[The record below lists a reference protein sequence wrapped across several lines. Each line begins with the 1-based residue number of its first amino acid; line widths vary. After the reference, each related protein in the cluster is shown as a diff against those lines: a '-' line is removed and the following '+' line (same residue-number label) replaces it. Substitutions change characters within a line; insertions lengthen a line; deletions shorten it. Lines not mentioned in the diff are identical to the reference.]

1 MTTRPIVPPSDA
13 AAPSVKQ
20 FPDFPPRD
28 DMNNSVILDE
38 PGWQPALRRH
48 LAATHSGLLVISE
61 LPMGWRH
68 DQRSG
73 ILVPDLL
80 IAFDVDRDAIIRQR
94 GYAISEWG
102 KPPEFVLEIA
112 SIHTARNDE
121 VGKRIAYARYGVGEY
136 WRFDAEWGRYYSTGL
151 AGDEKDDTDD
161 TGESHRPVAIHQYAP
176 GMYWGHSRVL
186 NLDLCWEHGALR
198 WYDPV
203 ARRYL
208 DTYDEE
214 ADGRVEE
221 RAGRILAEMD
231 RDTERAARIVAEG
244 ARDADRA
251 ARIVAESARDADRAA
266 RIVAESARDADRAA
280 RIVAESQR
288 DAERAARIAEQ
299 AARIAAQSEAQQLR
313 DELRRLRQQ

>member
-13 AAPSVKQ
+13 AVPSVKQ

-151 AGDEKDDTDD
+151 AGDEKDDT
-161 TGESHRPVAIHQYAP
+161 GEGNRPVTIHQYAP

-231 RDTERAARIVAEG
+231 RDTERAARIAAEGARDADRAARIVAEG

-251 ARIVAESARDADRAA
+251 ARIVAEG
-266 RIVAESARDADRAA
+266 
-280 RIVAESQR
+280 QR

-313 DELRRLRQQ
+313 DELRRLRRQ